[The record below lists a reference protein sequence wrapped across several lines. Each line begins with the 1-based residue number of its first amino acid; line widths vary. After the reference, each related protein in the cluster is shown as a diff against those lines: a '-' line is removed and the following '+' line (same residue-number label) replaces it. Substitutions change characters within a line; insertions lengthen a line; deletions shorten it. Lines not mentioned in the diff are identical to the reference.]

1 VRTET
6 LDDLIGKLRS
16 RFGQDVLASSATVVG
31 GPEVVAR
38 QLERLAALRP
48 TAVVEI
54 GTRHGVMAAV
64 LAHFAKLVITLDIEA
79 SPLVRDVLACAGVR
93 NVVPV
98 LLGGNEVKGLLLDR
112 LRFDLAFIDGDHR
125 YEGVAFD
132 FAHTRHCGR
141 VLFHDYG
148 DLRYEGVTRFV
159 DSLEDGVI
167 EFDPPFAWWQ
177 ADGLSPSQQSE
188 GA

>member
-1 VRTET
+1 MRHI
-6 LDDLIGKLRS
+6 LDELVGRLSS
-16 RFGQDVLASSATVVG
+16 RFGSDMLTSSAAVAG
-31 GPEVVAR
+31 GPEAVAR
-38 QLERLAALRP
+38 QLERLAELQPAL
-48 TAVVEI
+48 VVEI

-64 LAHFAKLVITLDIEA
+64 LAQVAEWVITIDVEA
-79 SPLVRDVLACAGVR
+79 SPLVRDVLACAGVG
-93 NVVPV
+93 NVAS
-98 LLGGNEVKGLLLDR
+98 LLVDSNHAKGLLLDR
-112 LRFDLAFIDGDHR
+112 LRFDLAFVDGDHH

-141 VLFHDYG
+141 ILFHDYG
-148 DLRYEGVTRFV
+148 DPRYEGVTRFV

-177 ADGLSPSQQSE
+177 ADGLDPSQQSE